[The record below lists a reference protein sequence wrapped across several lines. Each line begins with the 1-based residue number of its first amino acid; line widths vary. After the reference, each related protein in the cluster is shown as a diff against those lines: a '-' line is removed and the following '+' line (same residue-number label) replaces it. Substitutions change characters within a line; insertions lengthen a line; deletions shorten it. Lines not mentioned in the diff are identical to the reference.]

1 MPIVEPDEDEAFV
14 GIVPREPNWAQRAIE
29 RRGPPPG
36 NAETL
41 IRGGA
46 GWVFGLVPRE
56 EPVQAAIVREKRE
69 APKSGDVSLALAREM
84 AWRWFNGRPPF
95 VHVTG
100 SKEPGVTKMARNF
113 VRYAEAE
120 AGFLGQALHAI
131 PKVVAKKFSGDVVP
145 PVDSKVHGA
154 CTIESKC
161 CSEGCLAC
169 QEA

>member
-1 MPIVEPDEDEAFV
+1 MADTQENEWTP
-14 GIVPREPNWAQRAIE
+14 GIVVLKDVALYEPGIE
-29 RRGPPPG
+29 RLGPPPG
-36 NAETL
+36 NAGVL

-46 GWVFGLVPRE
+46 GWVFEV
-56 EPVQAAIVREKRE
+56 EPKPLARGIVQLDEPPPESAVT
-69 APKSGDVSLALAREM
+69 DALAREM

-95 VHVTG
+95 VHATG
-100 SKEPGVTKMARNF
+100 SKEQGVTKMARNF

-120 AGFLGQALHAI
+120 EGFLGQALYAI

-154 CTIESKC
+154 CTKESKC

-169 QEA
+169 LEA